1 MLPDVTIPASLTSLL
16 VVFRSCF
23 TAPTY
28 RTFTAMTVGLIAQ
41 TGRRTVCGML
51 TGAGLEVLWQ
61 HARAHRFFA
70 NARWCADAV
79 GLVLSDLIV
88 TRLLPG
94 GAPITVVVDDTLFKR
109 SGKKVF
115 GVAWHHDGAAK
126 GPKPIGFGNC
136 WVVTGIVVDLPFCSR
151 PVCLPVLARLW
162 RPRRTGKIAFAREM
176 VELIAARH
184 PGRLVHAVGDA
195 AYVGEHLRGL
205 PGSITWT
212 SRLKVTSVLHALPP
226 PRTGRSGRPR
236 TKGARLGT
244 PADLA
249 AAATWRTSQVRRY
262 GRTEIVQIAEVTCLW
277 YGSFHTE
284 TVRVILV
291 RDDKPRTRDG
301 DDRGYGL
308 PMVTTDLASPAE
320 ELVARYAARWSI
332 EVAFSDAR
340 QILGVGQARNRARR
354 AVERT
359 VPFGLT
365 CLSLVTVWYA
375 SAGHTPADVAAHRSR
390 ARWYT
395 TKTEPSF
402 ADMTGKLR
410 RVIIAAR
417 FQPQALHQVTP
428 EETHAVL
435 AAWAAAGT

>member
-1 MLPDVTIPASLTSLL
+1 MLPDGTIPGSLAGLL

-23 TAPTY
+23 TAPTFT
-28 RTFTAMTVGLIAQ
+28 TFSGLVVGLIAQ
-41 TGRRTVCGML
+41 TRRRTVCGML
-51 TGAGLEVLWQ
+51 LGACLERTWH

-70 NARWCADAV
+70 TARWCADAV
-79 GLVLSDLIV
+79 GLVLVDLIV
-88 TRLLPG
+88 DLLLPAG
-94 GAPITVVVDDTLFKR
+94 SAITVVVDDTLFKR

-136 WVVTGIVVDLPFCSR
+136 WVVAGIVVELPFLTR

-162 RPRRTGKIAFAREM
+162 RPRHTGKIAFAREM
-176 VELIAARH
+176 VEAVAARH
-184 PGRLVHAVGDA
+184 PDRRVHAVGDA

-205 PGSITWT
+205 SPQVTWT
-212 SRLKVTSVLHALPP
+212 SRLKVTSVLHELAP

-249 AAATWRTSQVRRY
+249 ATATWRTAKVRRY
-262 GRTEIVQIAEVTCLW
+262 ARTDTVHIAEVICRW
-277 YGSFHTE
+277 YGSFHSQ
-284 TVRVILV
+284 TVRVVLV
-291 RDDKPRTRDG
+291 RDNKPRTSDRDE
-301 DDRGYGL
+301 RGYGL
-308 PMVTTDLASPAE
+308 PLVTTDLTSSVE
-320 ELVARYAARWSI
+320 DLVARYAARWCI

-340 QILGVGQARNRARR
+340 QILGVGQARNRTRV
-354 AVERT
+354 AVQRT
-359 VPFGLT
+359 VPFGLI
-365 CLSLVTVWYA
+365 CLSLTVLWYA
-375 SAGHTPADVAAHRSR
+375 CAGHAPADAAEHRSR

-402 ADMTGKLR
+402 DDMTVKLR

-417 FQPQALHQVTP
+417 FRPQAHHQATP
-428 EETHAVL
+428 QETRAVL